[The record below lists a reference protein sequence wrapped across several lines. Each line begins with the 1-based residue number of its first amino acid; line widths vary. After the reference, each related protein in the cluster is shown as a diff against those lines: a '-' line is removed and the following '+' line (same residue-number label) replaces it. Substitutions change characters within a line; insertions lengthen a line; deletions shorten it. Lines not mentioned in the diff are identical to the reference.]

1 MQCCTCYNW
10 VHLKCS
16 LLSFSRFKTVGRSH
30 FWSFPPCCVPACF
43 WRFHT
48 YQHCDFL
55 LGILQLLYLHCSIWL
70 IWPRS
75 ANAALASHPLI
86 LFQTSYPFTAHFI
99 SSPSE
104 TLTTASC
111 SWLFLF
117 TSCFFFP
124 SLTPS
129 EFLNRMQ
136 GVSEPGAVNCYTL
149 FRLTQLTFFVYRNL
163 TLIYL
168 PLSGSPEPLLCDL
181 IAATPCLIFFLLMSQ
196 TLAVASSFSSGR
208 AYPSP
213 RFLPPLFLRLTPTL
227 IMWRST
233 SLYKTPPCY
242 HFLMFMVPLFAL
254 LRRIT
259 EPIFFSLHSSLAQN
273 LGSNHLPI
281 LLTVPLFPVFRPN
294 ERLPSFNFQRACWN
308 DFAFYFDSH
317 CPSAEEYSFLF
328 LSFAAAFFTSLT
340 LNALLTIWCSGQ
352 MALFLS
358 IWQRRLWR
366 TCQLLSL
373 CGTEATLFFSAGPV
387 CSSFSVKT

>member
-16 LLSFSRFKTVGRSH
+16 LLSFSRFKTVGSSH
-30 FWSFPPCCVPACF
+30 SWSFPPCCVPACF

-55 LGILQLLYLHCSIWL
+55 LGILQLVYLHCSIWL

-75 ANAALASHPLI
+75 ANAALAPHPLI
-86 LFQTSYPFTAHFI
+86 LL
-99 SSPSE
+99 SSFKPLILLLP
-104 TLTTASC
+104 TLYLLPLHPHHRLMLLAV
-111 SWLFLF
+111 FF

-129 EFLNRMQ
+129 GFLNRMQ

-233 SLYKTPPCY
+233 SLYKTPPRY

-259 EPIFFSLHSSLAQN
+259 EPIFS
-273 LGSNHLPI
+273 PCI
-281 LLTVPLFPVFRPN
+281 
-294 ERLPSFNFQRACWN
+294 LPSLRTWVLITFQ
-308 DFAFYFDSH
+308 
-317 CPSAEEYSFLF
+317 
-328 LSFAAAFFTSLT
+328 FF
-340 LNALLTIWCSGQ
+340 
-352 MALFLS
+352 
-358 IWQRRLWR
+358 
-366 TCQLLSL
+366 
-373 CGTEATLFFSAGPV
+373 
-387 CSSFSVKT
+387 